1 MWQAVPA
8 LAKARSPGTSF
19 KKISWQEY
27 AIFTIKYG
35 KLWAVH
41 PKSYG
46 ESSYTADFPRGL
58 PLEVGK
64 DMPVGYGHLGAH
76 PSPHPWNTATLHTCS
91 VHATLGLP
99 VVGTCYE
106 IVTCYCH
113 GARFSPN
120 SVKTALQQV
129 KTPQGSSP
137 RTPLLK
143 WIGLKGAL
151 CCYSYFRYLSIQF
164 ESLIT
169 SLCDRCIAS
178 FFPVVSLQSELIH
191 VKSSWEQ
198 MGRILCPVNW
208 LYFYFLLFSVLSF
221 YR

>member
-1 MWQAVPA
+1 MKNATVNCLLKHSLKLSPFLSPALFPPATTVCPRVPMWQAVPA
-8 LAKARSPGTSF
+8 LAKARSTGTSF

-27 AIFTIKYG
+27 TIFTIKYG

-120 SVKTALQQV
+120 SVKTALQ
-129 KTPQGSSP
+129 
-137 RTPLLK
+137 
-143 WIGLKGAL
+143 
-151 CCYSYFRYLSIQF
+151 
-164 ESLIT
+164 
-169 SLCDRCIAS
+169 
-178 FFPVVSLQSELIH
+178 
-191 VKSSWEQ
+191 
-198 MGRILCPVNW
+198 
-208 LYFYFLLFSVLSF
+208 
-221 YR
+221 